1 MKYVHNTNYIHEA
14 MDIRLGKSVE
24 VFLATK
30 RPFHIH
36 IFRTEHVIQNEYKI
50 SHMGQLLRKLSC
62 NWSEWVIE
70 FNGLSGDS
78 GERGPYSP
86 YKTCT
91 HSLYIGII
99 IFPHIDNP
107 QSTGGHNLLQGK
119 IYLKRNKSGATHRV
133 DLSLEFDTLHQF
145 TIPLMLN
152 YFHDWN
158 RATHCNNKPTW
169 RKQGD
174 RKEYYKESNQK

>member
-1 MKYVHNTNYIHEA
+1 MASNAENVSIWWRHHEFRSYPGCCELNVSITQIKTKWSKQMKYVHNTNYIHEA

-24 VFLATK
+24 VFLAPK

-50 SHMGQLLRKLSC
+50 NHMVQLLRKLSC

-107 QSTGGHNLLQGK
+107 QSTGGHNLL
-119 IYLKRNKSGATHRV
+119 
-133 DLSLEFDTLHQF
+133 
-145 TIPLMLN
+145 
-152 YFHDWN
+152 
-158 RATHCNNKPTW
+158 
-169 RKQGD
+169 
-174 RKEYYKESNQK
+174 